1 MADAPNADGSEPG
14 DDPEATASAA
24 DGAATTE
31 TIGDEEASDTIDDEA
46 VSDRDVVVPL
56 PLYKVVTVFST
67 LIAGTAV
74 VAGFMVLD
82 EATQRASVPLRDI
95 DPALALLGL
104 FLIAGGGALY
114 AFSGRFRAPGMGTT
128 KNDDAEEPGN
138 G

>member
-128 KNDDAEEPGN
+128 KNDDAERSGN